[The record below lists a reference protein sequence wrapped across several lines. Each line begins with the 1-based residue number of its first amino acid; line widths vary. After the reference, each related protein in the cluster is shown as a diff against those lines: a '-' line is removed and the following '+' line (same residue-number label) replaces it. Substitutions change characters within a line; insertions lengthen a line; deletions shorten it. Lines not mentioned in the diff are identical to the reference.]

1 MSARDLFYLVIN
13 NLKRMKAR
21 VAMTAMGVLIGSV
34 AVILLV
40 SLGLGLQ
47 RNFTRSLGEIG
58 DLTLLEVRQ
67 QYDTGP
73 TPSRGP
79 SANTQLDND
88 TLEAFRQMPG
98 VKAVT
103 RKTYMMGGAMM
114 RLQNLEGYG
123 SVMGIDPTQLEYL
136 DFQMASGE
144 ARIAPGQVIIGS
156 EIARNFYNPRSPT
169 PVDTSTLDLQ
179 DKNLELIL
187 QRYPQ
192 PDPDD
197 YDPYKP
203 MEIEEQSVRIRVVG
217 VIKKSGGQVDYAIF
231 MPVKEVEKY
240 NLWFNFGVP
249 STDPWSNSVWV
260 KTTSPGTALD
270 VEKAITEMGYM
281 VESPRQ
287 FIESMNRFFLIV
299 QAVLGGIGAVALL
312 VAAVGIANT
321 MIMAIYE
328 RTQEIGLM
336 KSLGARNADVMLVFL
351 AEAGGI
357 GLLGGI
363 GGVLVSLGLSVLGN
377 SIGSPLLAGSG
388 FFPMPPPG
396 PDGSV
401 EFTLLYV
408 PVWLVIF
415 ALIFSV
421 IIGMAS
427 GVYPAIRAAS
437 LDPLNALRHE

>member
-1 MSARDLFYLVIN
+1 MNARDLFYLVIN

-21 VAMTAMGVLIGSV
+21 VVMTAMGVLIGSV

-47 RNFTRSLGEIG
+47 RSFTQSLGEIG

-67 QYDTGP
+67 SYDMGP
-73 TPSRGP
+73 VPSNRP
-79 SANTQLDND
+79 QSDNQLDNE
-88 TLEAFRQMPG
+88 TLDSFRLMPG

-103 RKTYMMGGAMM
+103 RKTYMQGAAMM
-114 RLQNLEGYG
+114 RYQKYEGYG
-123 SVMGIDPTQLEYL
+123 SFMGIEPSQLEL
-136 DFQMASGE
+136 LGFQMASGE
-144 ARIAPGQVIIGS
+144 ARIAPGQVIVGA
-156 EIARNFYNPRSPT
+156 EVVRNFYNPRTYEMIDPT
-169 PVDTSTLDLQ
+169 TIDLQ
-179 DKNLELIL
+179 DKNLELVL
-187 QRYPQ
+187 MRYPE
-192 PDPDD
+192 PDPDS

-203 MEIEEQSVRIRVVG
+203 PEVEEQTLRLRVVG
-217 VIKKSGGQVDYAIF
+217 VMKKSGGQVDYSVF
-231 MPVKEVEKY
+231 MPIKEVEKY
-240 NLWFNFGVP
+240 NLWATFGVP
-249 STDPWSNSVWV
+249 SKDPWSNSVWV
-260 KTTSPGTALD
+260 KTTNPSTALD

-281 VESPRQ
+281 VDSPRQ

-363 GGVLVSLGLSVLGN
+363 GGVLVSLALAALGN
-377 SIGSPLLAGSG
+377 SIGGPLLAGSG
-388 FFPMPPPG
+388 FFPMPS
-396 PDGSV
+396 DGSMNM
-401 EFTLLYV
+401 TLLYM
-408 PVWLVIF
+408 PVWLVVF
-415 ALIFSV
+415 ALVFS
-421 IIGMAS
+421 ILIGMAS